1 MKLKVGLTEI
11 FSTLYEF
18 CMKPQ
23 FCIVLQLFG
32 WATGV
37 GRCSPE
43 SDNGLHITSVILPK
57 YKDYIILKEWGFF
70 RTIQTWTRG
79 KCWSFQDHS
88 SYNCWFYST
97 FL

>member
-1 MKLKVGLTEI
+1 MKLKVDLTEI

-23 FCIVLQLFG
+23 FFIVLQLFE

-43 SDNGLHITSVILPK
+43 SHNRLHITSVILPK
-57 YKDYIILKEWGFF
+57 YKDIIRKEWGFF
-70 RTIQTWTRG
+70 RTIQTWAAG
-79 KCWSFQDHS
+79 KCWNFQDHS
-88 SYNCWFYST
+88 SYNCWLHST
-97 FL
+97 FV